1 MNQTAMEEIVHD
13 QEHRRFQTSVEGHT
27 AYVEYDIHDGMLDI
41 LHTVVPSPVEG
52 RGIASALVR
61 HVFDY
66 ALRHGLKPEATCSY
80 ARTWLARHPEY

>member
-61 HVFDY
+61 HAFDY
-66 ALRHGLKPEATCSY
+66 ALRQGLKPEATCSY

>member
-1 MNQTAMEEIVHD
+1 MQELEIRHDPEKRIVHTTVD
-13 QEHRRFQTSVEGHT
+13 GHT
-27 AYVEYDIHDGMLDI
+27 AHVEYSIHDGMLDI
-41 LHTVVPSPVEG
+41 LHTVVPPPVEG

-80 ARTWLARHPEY
+80 ARTWLARHQEY

>member
-1 MNQTAMEEIVHD
+1 MEEIVHD
-13 QEHRRFQTSVEGHT
+13 QKSRRFLISTEGHT

-41 LHTVVPSPVEG
+41 LHTVVPPPVEG

-61 HVFDY
+61 HAFDY

>member
-1 MNQTAMEEIVHD
+1 MEEIVHD

-27 AYVEYDIHDGMLDI
+27 AYVEYDIHDGMLNI

-61 HVFDY
+61 HAFDY
-66 ALRHGLKPEATCSY
+66 ALRQGLKPEATCSY